1 MNELKFLMTT
11 KLIEK
16 YNDRMREFFEVIQEY
31 VEKVHDGEFTG
42 ITEISYAGINYT
54 WKKTTGCRGHYTT
67 VHESAYANY
76 SAILEILLKQGET
89 K

>member
-1 MNELKFLMTT
+1 MNELKFIMTT

-31 VEKVHDGEFTG
+31 VEKVHDGKFTG

-54 WKKTTGCRGHYTT
+54 WKK
-67 VHESAYANY
+67 
-76 SAILEILLKQGET
+76 LQGVVDIIPQST
-89 K
+89 KVRMLTIQQY